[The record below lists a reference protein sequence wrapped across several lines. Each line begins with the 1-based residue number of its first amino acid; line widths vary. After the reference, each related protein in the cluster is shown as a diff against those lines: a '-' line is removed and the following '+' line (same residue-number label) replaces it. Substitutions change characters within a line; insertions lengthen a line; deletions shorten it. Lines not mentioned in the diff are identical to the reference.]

1 MKPDLTETGP
11 EDARAAAQYIE
22 AMARGLKDMAARA
35 DLSVLVYFLEMAELE
50 ASSAAR
56 KIGRRFDAKPRG

>member
-1 MKPDLTETGP
+1 MKPDLTDAEP
-11 EDARAAAQYIE
+11 DDARAAAQYIE

-35 DLSVLVYFLEMAELE
+35 DLSVLVYFLEMAEIE

-56 KIGRRFDAKPRG
+56 NIDRRPQAKPRN